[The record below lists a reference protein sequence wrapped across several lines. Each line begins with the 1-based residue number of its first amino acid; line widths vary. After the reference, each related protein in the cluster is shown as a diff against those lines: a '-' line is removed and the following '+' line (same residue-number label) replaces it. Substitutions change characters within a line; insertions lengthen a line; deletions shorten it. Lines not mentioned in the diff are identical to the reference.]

1 MIVATIRI
9 ETIDG
14 VHEFRHVTRIWND
27 QVQGDRLNA
36 LELMS
41 QGHVEITYDGNR
53 KALIDCNSIR
63 SITFAVPS

>member
-1 MIVATIRI
+1 MATIRV

-14 VHEFRHVTRIWND
+14 VHEFRYVTRIWND

-53 KALIDCNSIR
+53 KVLIDCNSIR

>member
-1 MIVATIRI
+1 MATIRV

-14 VHEFRHVTRIWND
+14 IHEFRHVTRIWND
-27 QVQGDRLNA
+27 QVHGDRLNA

-53 KALIDCNSIR
+53 KARIDCKSIR
-63 SITFAVPS
+63 SITVAVPS